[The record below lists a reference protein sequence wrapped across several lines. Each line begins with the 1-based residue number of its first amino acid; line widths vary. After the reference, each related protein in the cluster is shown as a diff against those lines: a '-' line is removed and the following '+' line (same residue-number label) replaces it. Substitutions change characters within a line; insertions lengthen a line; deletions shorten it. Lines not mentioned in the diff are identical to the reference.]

1 MLFLSMLSFL
11 LERRSLRNRGMRN
24 ERSYKLENWKLVI
37 HLLKQNERYMSI
49 VQVVVQQTSEI
60 NANLEN
66 LPSPVLDK
74 ISENRRNIYES
85 NQINQTILE
94 IDFDRTTSN
103 ESGRSTYRSFGISK
117 YYQYSIFRNTFQ
129 CHYARITETIIL
141 RSY

>member
-1 MLFLSMLSFL
+1 
-11 LERRSLRNRGMRN
+11 
-24 ERSYKLENWKLVI
+24 
-37 HLLKQNERYMSI
+37 MSI

-94 IDFDRTTSN
+94 IDFDRTS
-103 ESGRSTYRSFGISK
+103 
-117 YYQYSIFRNTFQ
+117 
-129 CHYARITETIIL
+129 
-141 RSY
+141 